1 MNSNDLA
8 ILVPWVIKHGY
19 WIVLF
24 FATVEGPLITIA
36 AGVAAALGYF
46 NIFIILG
53 LSFIGDIG
61 GDFLYYG
68 IGYMLHTLIHSPFFR
83 YFGLTELKIS
93 KIENLLRIHIFKTIV
108 FIKLS
113 PLIGGIGIVVIGA
126 ARPKFKKFLKPA
138 LSVAIPKS
146 LFFALLGY
154 FSGRAY
160 VKLSQIIDDGQNIAI
175 GIALALIIIYFI
187 YIQIM
192 KRVTLKITRKIEES

>member
-1 MNSNDLA
+1 MQSSDLSV
-8 ILVPWVIKHGY
+8 LVPWVINHGY
-19 WIVLF
+19 LIVLV
-24 FATVEGPLITIA
+24 FATIEGPLITIA
-36 AGVAAALGYF
+36 AGIAAALGFF
-46 NIFIILG
+46 NLYIILA

-61 GDFLYYG
+61 GDFLYFG
-68 IGYMLHTLIHSPFFR
+68 AGYIIHDLIHSRFFR
-83 YFGLTELKIS
+83 YFGLTEK
-93 KIENLLRIHIFKTIV
+93 KIEDIERRLRAHIFRAIV

-154 FSGRAY
+154 FSGRTYLQLNKEIAY
-160 VKLSQIIDDGQNIAI
+160 SQHLVIE
-175 GIALALIIIYFI
+175 IALVLVVIYFI

-192 KRVTLKITRKIEES
+192 KVVAKKIDEEHA

>member
-1 MNSNDLA
+1 MNSTDLA
-8 ILVPWVIKHGY
+8 VLVPWVIKNGY
-19 WIVLF
+19 WIILF

-46 NIFIILG
+46 NIFIILA
-53 LSFIGDIG
+53 LSFIGDLG

-83 YFGLTELKIS
+83 YFGLTELKIAN
-93 KIENLLRIHIFKTIV
+93 IEKRLKTHIFRTIV

-154 FSGRAY
+154 FSGQAY
-160 VKLSQIIDDGQNIAI
+160 LKLNQVIADGENIAI
-175 GIALALIIIYFI
+175 YIALALLIIYII

-192 KRVTLKITRKIEES
+192 KQVTKRIEE